1 MSNYL
6 KKKLI
11 VIMEYQGR
19 KVIENIAQ
27 YKQIKYIKEVAK
39 TAFCILNPKIS
50 LYYQHKDIT
59 ENEEKLVGDYFKK
72 KNQIT
77 IKIVSGKVNQGNNIN
92 NNKKEGKNTVFVL
105 EKEKLKCPSCR
116 LHYIENYCRS
126 CKQFI
131 CNNCREDQFHE
142 SHKLI
147 QINIDNL
154 IDSVRLY
161 AITLQSEILSNV
173 KSAREFLNKHKEKTK
188 SMKNHNIDER
198 YKIIQDKYNK
208 ILDIY
213 NQLINDIELNEKNIN
228 EDEKNKIDILNII
241 LQKDKRTTLMIKNI
255 PNKYTINLFLD
266 EINIDFKDK
275 YDIFYLPIDYENKC
289 NLGFAFINFVE
300 SLHIIEFYDLYRG
313 KKWKKFNS
321 EKICELVYAKFQ
333 GKKELINHFEK
344 GKVLSFECEEKR
356 PLILPTPNPLPKIS
370 IPIKYLEL
378 FKKSYPFVKYSII
391 INKNDKEDKKFILHN
406 FFSL

>member
-39 TAFCILNPKIS
+39 NAFCILNPKIS

-59 ENEEKLVGDYFKK
+59 ENEEKLVGDYFKR

-142 SHKLI
+142 SHKLV

-188 SMKNHNIDER
+188 SMKNHSIDER

-228 EDEKNKIDILNII
+228 EDEKIILSNYIKKTNNVNQEIEEFLKEIHEKFIKEKKKMKKEEMENYFNILN
-241 LQKDKRTTLMIKNI
+241 
-255 PNKYTINLFLD
+255 
-266 EINIDFKDK
+266 
-275 YDIFYLPIDYENKC
+275 
-289 NLGFAFINFVE
+289 
-300 SLHIIEFYDLYRG
+300 
-313 KKWKKFNS
+313 
-321 EKICELVYAKFQ
+321 
-333 GKKELINHFEK
+333 KKEDTLD
-344 GKVLSFECEEKR
+344 
-356 PLILPTPNPLPKIS
+356 
-370 IPIKYLEL
+370 IK
-378 FKKSYPFVKYSII
+378 
-391 INKNDKEDKKFILHN
+391 
-406 FFSL
+406 